1 MKKSIVM
8 AITLLLLGG
17 TTTASFAGEE
27 ASLDQ
32 RLSETTAKIDTE
44 RQGGRLSVKQAT
56 DLKTEGQKLSKDLDE
71 CKAKSKGELSAGDKT
86 KFCNKVKA
94 FDEKVS
100 RTAFPK
106 RTSDEKS
113 LATIRKAIMKT
124 KGLSSEAQNVKLS
137 FENGI
142 LVLDGPV
149 KTEKE
154 KEELVN
160 IAKSAGAS
168 QVSCKLSV
176 TQ

>member
-1 MKKSIVM
+1 MKNGIVM
-8 AITLLLLGG
+8 AITLLLLSG
-17 TTTASFAGEE
+17 TATAAFAEDATVEQKLNEATT
-27 ASLDQ
+27 
-32 RLSETTAKIDTE
+32 KVDTE
-44 RQGGRLSVKQAT
+44 RQGGRLSVKQAS
-56 DLKTEGQKLSKDLDE
+56 DLKNEGQKLSTDIEK
-71 CKAKSKGELSAGDKT
+71 CKAKGAMSEGDKT

-94 FDEKVS
+94 FDEKIS
-100 RTAFPK
+100 RTAFPN

-124 KGLSSEAQNVKLS
+124 KGLSTEAQNVKLS

-154 KEELVN
+154 KEDLVN

-168 QVSCKLSV
+168 QVTSKLSV

>member
-1 MKKSIVM
+1 MKNGIVM

-17 TTTASFAGEE
+17 TASASFAGEE
-27 ASLDQ
+27 ATLDQ
-32 RLSETTAKIDTE
+32 RLGEATSKIDTE
-44 RQGGRLSVKQAT
+44 RQGGRISVKQAT
-56 DLKTEGQKLSKDLDE
+56 DLKTESQKLAKDIDE
-71 CKAKSKGELSAGDKT
+71 CKAKSKGALSEGDKT

-94 FDEKVS
+94 LDEKIS
-100 RTAFPK
+100 RTAFPH

-124 KGLSSEAQNVKLS
+124 KGLSTDAQNVKLS
-137 FENGI
+137 FENGV

-154 KEELVN
+154 KEDLVN

>member
-1 MKKSIVM
+1 MKNSIVL
-8 AITLLLLGG
+8 AITLLLLCG
-17 TTTASFAGEE
+17 TTTASYAGEE
-27 ASLDQ
+27 ATVDQ
-32 RLSETTAKIDTE
+32 KLSETTSKIDTE
-44 RQGGRLSVKQAT
+44 RQGGRLSVKQAS
-56 DLKTEGQKLSKDLDE
+56 DLKTEGQKLSADIDK
-71 CKAKSKGELSAGDKT
+71 CKAKTKGAMSDADKT

-94 FDEKVS
+94 LDEKVS
-100 RTAFPK
+100 RAAFPN

-124 KGLSSEAQNVKLS
+124 RGLSSEAQNVKLS

>member
-1 MKKSIVM
+1 MKNGIVM
-8 AITLLLLGG
+8 AITLLLLSG
-17 TTTASFAGEE
+17 TTTAGFAEE
-27 ASLDQ
+27 ATVEQKLN
-32 RLSETTAKIDTE
+32 EATTKVDTE
-44 RQGGRLSVKQAT
+44 RQGGRLSVKQAS
-56 DLKTEGQKLSKDLDE
+56 DLKNEAQKLSKDIE
-71 CKAKSKGELSAGDKT
+71 KCKAKGALSEGDKT

-94 FDEKVS
+94 FDEKIS
-100 RTAFPK
+100 RTAFPN

-113 LATIRKAIMKT
+113 LATIRKAIMNT
-124 KGLSSEAQNVKLS
+124 KGLSTEAQNVKLS

-154 KEELVN
+154 KEDLVN

-168 QVSCKLSV
+168 QVTSKLSV

>member
-1 MKKSIVM
+1 MKRNIAL
-8 AITLLLLGG
+8 AITFMLLSS
-17 TTTASFAGEE
+17 TATAAFAEE
-27 ASLDQ
+27 ASIEQ
-32 RLSETTAKIDTE
+32 KLSEITSKVDTE
-44 RQGGRLSVKQAT
+44 RQGGRINLKAAT
-56 DLKTEGQKLSKDLDE
+56 QLQEEGQKLAKDIAQ
-71 CKAKSKGELSAGDKT
+71 CKATGDGTLHKGDKT

-100 RTAFPK
+100 RTAFPN

-113 LATIRKAIMKT
+113 LATIRKAIMKA
-124 KGLSSEAQNVKLS
+124 KGLSTEAQNVKLS

-142 LVLDGPV
+142 LILDGPV
-149 KTEKE
+149 KTEAE
-154 KEELVN
+154 KSSLVN